1 MASDRKAETHR
12 EGRIRR
18 MARESAH
25 DVPRP
30 SDAPARLTFD
40 PTKASVIRDPETGKR
55 KGRNSDAMQKWRNV
69 LPLDNTM
76 LRAASTRPNTYD
88 PETRTV
94 SAVIATANP
103 VQRRDARGPFFE
115 ILTAGTLDVS
125 AAEGLPVLDSHRTA
139 SVRDQVGR
147 VRSIAVEGDSV
158 VAVLELTSAEDA
170 APVVQRIADG
180 TVSGV
185 SIGYRVTGWTEQS
198 TPQGRAKSPTGWLIT
213 EVTLTSNPA
222 DPSARLRQKEE
233 PMPET
238 IETPTPETAEAQLRS
253 DIRKL
258 VRAAGIEPEFA
269 DHLIDHDAD
278 LTVAKAEIHDYLA
291 IRRRS
296 APVIRVHSSND
307 DPAVI
312 RQRREEALHVR
323 MAGGE
328 PKPEL
333 RQHMSESFLDMAR
346 DSLATAGVS
355 TRGMSPDEVF
365 TRAGEHTTSDF
376 PLLVSNAMNKTAL
389 ASYQAAASPLKRLGR
404 QRSLSNF
411 KTATAI
417 RLGELGRLEELPESG
432 EITHTSRAENGET
445 MSLKTYAR
453 GINVSRTLLINDDLG
468 LLGDMT
474 AAFGEA
480 AAQTEADVLLALVT
494 GNPNLSDGDPVFDAS
509 RGNVAS
515 SGISLGD
522 GTGMQGLEEARRAM
536 RTYKGLDGCTLINA
550 TPKYLLVGPESET
563 AAEKLLASI
572 YAATTDDVNAMAGK
586 LTLMVEPR
594 IENESW
600 FLFADPARLAALQYD
615 YLSSAQGVQI
625 QRAEAW
631 STLGLK
637 FRAWLD
643 FGAGW
648 LNWRA
653 AFFNDGAE

>member
-1 MASDRKAETHR
+1 M
-12 EGRIRR
+12 
-18 MARESAH
+18 
-25 DVPRP
+25 
-30 SDAPARLTFD
+30 
-40 PTKASVIRDPETGKR
+40 
-55 KGRNSDAMQKWRNV
+55 
-69 LPLDNTM
+69 PLDDLI
-76 LRAASTRPNTYD
+76 LRDARTRPNSFD
-88 PETRTV
+88 PATRTV
-94 SAVIATANP
+94 SAVIATAHP
-103 VQRRDARGPFFE
+103 VQRRDARGPFLE
-115 ILTAGTLDVS
+115 ILTAETCDLS
-125 AAEGLPVLDSHRTA
+125 AAESLPVLDSHRTA
-139 SVRDQVGR
+139 SVRDQLGR
-147 VRSIAVEGDSV
+147 VRSIAREGDTI
-158 VAVLELTSAEDA
+158 VAVLELTAAEDA

-185 SIGYRVTGWTEQS
+185 SIGYRVTGWTEKS
-198 TPQGRAKSPTGWLIT
+198 TPNGRAKTPTGWRIT

-222 DPSARLRQKEE
+222 DPSARLRQKENI
-233 PMPET
+233 MPEEV
-238 IETPTPETAEAQLRS
+238 IETPTPEAAEAQRRS
-253 DIRKL
+253 DIRGL
-258 VRAAGIEPEFA
+258 VRAAGLGPDVA
-269 DHLIDHDAD
+269 DQLVDQNAD
-278 LTVAKAEIHDYLA
+278 LTAAKAA
-291 IRRRS
+291 IFDAMDARRRS
-296 APVIRVHSSND
+296 HPAIRVHSSHD
-307 DPAVI
+307 DPALV

-328 PKPEL
+328 PKPEV
-333 RQHMSESFLDMAR
+333 RQHMGESFLDMAR

-389 ASYQAAASPLKRLGR
+389 ASYQAAASPLKTLGR

-411 KTATAI
+411 KTASAI

-515 SGISLGD
+515 SGISLGG
-522 GTGMQGLEEARRAM
+522 GTGMQGLEEARKAM
-536 RTYKGLDGCTLINA
+536 RTFKGLDGRTLINV

-594 IENESW
+594 IEDESW
-600 FLFADPARLAALQYD
+600 FLFADPARLAALQYG
-615 YLSSAQGVQI
+615 YLSSSQGVQI

-648 LNWRA
+648 LDWRA